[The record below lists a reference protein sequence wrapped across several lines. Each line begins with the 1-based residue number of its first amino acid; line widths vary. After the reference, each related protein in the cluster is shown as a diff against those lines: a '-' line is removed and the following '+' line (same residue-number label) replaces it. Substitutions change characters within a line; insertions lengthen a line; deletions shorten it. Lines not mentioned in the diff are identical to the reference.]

1 MNLSF
6 LSAIFSVAFSM
17 PLNRRIQNRP
27 VQVYSK
33 TGQFMAIR
41 NSGRVVPNRK
51 RNSMA
56 TIIEKVSMDINI
68 FVLRGVSTGLYVKV
82 LSNGKIRGTPFKNQ
96 ATEFT
101 EKFLNE
107 NNFTSFRLSE
117 RSNCNLTIS
126 RKSFRVSCRPKSI
139 SKISFLS
146 RTVHLPKNIHIGNYF

>member
-82 LSNGKIRGTPFKNQ
+82 LSN
-96 ATEFT
+96 
-101 EKFLNE
+101 
-107 NNFTSFRLSE
+107 
-117 RSNCNLTIS
+117 
-126 RKSFRVSCRPKSI
+126 
-139 SKISFLS
+139 
-146 RTVHLPKNIHIGNYF
+146 